1 MTVKELIEKLSK
13 YNQNDL
19 VYIHDSSCGAVYPVK
34 KDVISFVDNQEIEE
48 WYERNMRHGSLS
60 GTDPRDVLEDLKN
73 HKSSGIVYFSVEI

>member
-34 KDVISFVDNQEIEE
+34 KDVIS
-48 WYERNMRHGSLS
+48 S
-60 GTDPRDVLEDLKN
+60 
-73 HKSSGIVYFSVEI
+73 